1 VPYYRRRAGII
12 SLTMQG
18 YYRFPTIKGDLITF
32 VCEDDLWNVPS
43 EGGIA
48 RRLTTS
54 LSEVSRP
61 HASPDGNRIAFTA
74 SEEGHPEVYIM
85 PALGGEA
92 KRLTYQGA
100 MAMVTGWMPDGQ
112 QIIYASNAGRP
123 VREMWLWTISPDG
136 GEPQQL
142 PYGPANHI
150 AFGPK
155 SSKALGRHTL
165 DPARWK
171 RYRGGTAGRLW
182 VDIEGNNDFRIL
194 QPANGNLTAPMWIAN
209 RIYFISDH
217 EGIGNLFSCLP
228 TGEDL
233 QRHTHHEEYYCRFPT
248 TDGKRIVYHAG
259 ADLYVYDPAE
269 KTEHRVPIEL
279 RSTFTQRQRKFVET
293 GKYLQGYELHPAGHS
308 LALTVR
314 GKAFTL
320 GNWEGPVL
328 PHGELEGV
336 RHRHMHWLND
346 GKRLVLISD
355 ANGEERLE
363 IHTENGTDAPVR
375 LEDLDIGHVFQLEV
389 SPNQDQVA
397 LSNHRCE
404 LLLVDLV
411 KKEMR
416 TLDKSDYNSIAGFAW
431 SPDGRWLAY
440 GYPTNDRTCSIKIC
454 KVETSETH
462 QVTPSEFQ
470 DIVPAWDPEG
480 NYLYFLSYREYNPVY
495 DQQQFDLGFPRAM
508 RAMLIT
514 LRKDVP
520 NPFLPA
526 PRPLEEP
533 DDKKDHHDN
542 GDNGDIAS
550 GKGVNGNKKP
560 KKQSVEIDFE
570 NIHLRVMTL
579 PFAEGIYGQIA
590 GIPENKVLLTSFP
603 IEGSLNVNWFDDEPE
618 AKGTLQLYD
627 FKAQKSEVL
636 LRQITSFTLSRDCKA
651 MAYRS
656 GYKLRVMR
664 AGSKP
669 EKTDSDKPGR
679 QNGWID
685 LNRAKIS
692 VVPAA
697 EWRQMYREAWRLQRE
712 FFWTADMSGI
722 DWQRVHDRYLPLL
735 NRVATRAEFSDLMWE
750 MQGELGTSHC
760 YEMGGDYRQP
770 PRYAQGFL
778 GADVVY
784 DDKKKGYCV
793 IHIVEGDPWDE
804 KADSPLNEPGVN
816 VQVGDILLAINGQT
830 LSLERAPGE
839 VLVNTA
845 GQEVQLTL
853 RCQNGETRTVTLKTL
868 PDETRL
874 RYREWV
880 RKNREYVHQ
889 RTGGQ
894 VGYLHIPDMGAR
906 GYSEFH
912 RGYLAELVYPGL
924 IVDVRNNGGGHVSP
938 LILEKLA
945 RKRVGYDVPR
955 WGKPI
960 PYPYESVM
968 GPIVALTDERAGS
981 DGDIFSHCFK
991 LMKLG
996 TLIGKRTWGGV
1007 IGISPKSAF
1016 VDGGLTTQP
1025 EYSFW
1030 FVDVGWA
1037 VENYGTD
1044 PDIEIE
1050 YRPQDY
1056 MAGVDPQLD
1065 RAIDEIVAQMEANPP
1080 RMPDFDNR
1088 PRLPLPVLLSE
1099 HAD

>member
-1 VPYYRRRAGII
+1 
-12 SLTMQG
+12 MQG
-18 YYRFPTIKGDLITF
+18 YYRFPTIKGEQITF
-32 VCEDDLWNVPS
+32 VCEDDLWTVTLD
-43 EGGIA
+43 GGIA

-61 HASPDGNRIAFTA
+61 HYSPDGNWIAFTA
-74 SEEGHPEVYIM
+74 SEEGHPEVYVI

-100 MAMVTGWMPDGQ
+100 MAMVAGWTPDGK

-123 VREMWLWTISPDG
+123 VREMWLWTVDSEG
-136 GEPQQL
+136 GEPRQMPL
-142 PYGPANHI
+142 GPANHI
-150 AFGPK
+150 TYGPNGAK
-155 SSKALGRHTL
+155 VLGRHTL

-182 VDIEGNNDFRIL
+182 VDAEGNDDFKIL
-194 QPANGNLTAPMWIAN
+194 QPANGNLTAPMWIGN
-209 RIYFISDH
+209 RIFFISDH
-217 EGIGNLFSCLP
+217 EGIGNLYSCLP
-228 TGEDL
+228 DGENL
-233 QRHTHHEEYYCRFPT
+233 TRHTHHSEYYCRFPT
-248 TDGKRIVYHAG
+248 TDGSRIVYHAG
-259 ADLYVYDPAE
+259 ADLYVYDTATG
-269 KTEHRVPIEL
+269 TESIVPVEL

-293 GKYLQGYELHPAGHS
+293 GKFLQGYSLHPVGHS

-314 GKAFTL
+314 GKSFTM

-328 PHGELEGV
+328 PHTTQEGI
-336 RHRHMHWLND
+336 RHRHVQWLND

-355 ANGEERLE
+355 ASGEERLE
-363 IHTENGTDAPVR
+363 IYTVDSTAPPIR
-375 LEDLDIGHVFQLEV
+375 LEEMDIGHVFGLEV
-389 SPNQDQVA
+389 SPKQDLIA
-397 LSNHRCE
+397 MSNHRCE
-404 LLLVDLV
+404 LLLVDLT

-416 TLDKSDYNSIAGFAW
+416 VLDKSEYNSIAGFAW

-440 GYPTNDRTCSIKIC
+440 SFAPNERTHIIKIC
-454 KVETSETH
+454 NVETGNSH
-462 QVTPSEFQ
+462 QVTSPEFQ
-470 DIVPAWDPEG
+470 DVSPAWDPEG

-508 RAMLIT
+508 RAMLVT
-514 LRKDVP
+514 LRRDVP
-520 NPFLPA
+520 NPFLPV

-533 DDKKDHHDN
+533 DAKKDEDN
-542 GDNGDIAS
+542 NGEVAA
-550 GKGVNGNKKP
+550 GKGAGAGKKS
-560 KKQSVEIDFE
+560 KKQPVEIDFE
-570 NIHLRVMTL
+570 DIHLRVMTL

-603 IEGSLNVNWFDDEPE
+603 VEGSLNSNWFEEEPE
-618 AKGTLQLYD
+618 AKGTLNLYD

-636 LRQITSFTLSRDCKA
+636 LRQVTSFSLSRDYKT

-669 EKTDSDKPGR
+669 EKTESEKPNR

-685 LNRAKIS
+685 LGRVKVP
-692 VVPAA
+692 VVPAQ
-697 EWRQMYREAWRLQRE
+697 EWQQMYREAWRLQRE
-712 FFWTADMSGI
+712 FFWTSDMSGV
-722 DWQRVHDRYLPLL
+722 DWQHVFDRYFPLL
-735 NRVATRAEFSDLMWE
+735 SRVATRAEFSDLMWE

-778 GADVVY
+778 GADYVY
-784 DDKKKGYCV
+784 DEQAQGYK
-793 IHIVEGDPWDE
+793 ITHIVEGDPWDE
-804 KADSPLNEPGVN
+804 KSDSPLNEPGVN
-816 VQVGDILLAINGQT
+816 VHVGDIITAINGQP
-830 LSLERAPGE
+830 LSREHAPGE
-839 VLVNTA
+839 ALVNTA
-845 GQEVQLTL
+845 GREVLLTI
-853 RCQNGETRTVTLKTL
+853 RHSNGDMRSVAVKTL
-868 PDETRL
+868 SDESRL

-880 RKNREYVHQ
+880 RRNREYVHEK
-889 RTGGQ
+889 TGGQ

-912 RGYLAELVYPGL
+912 RGYLAEIVYPGL

-945 RKRVGYDVPR
+945 RKRVGYDIPR

-1016 VDGGLTTQP
+1016 VDGGITTQP

-1044 PDIEIE
+1044 PDIEVD

-1065 RAIDEIVAQMEANPP
+1065 RAISEILAQMEANPP
-1080 RMPDFDNR
+1080 KLPDFDNR

-1099 HAD
+1099 NAD